1 MILQRSLGSQK
12 NTRESQEIIWDLK
25 KSSLISKNNHRSR
38 DPELESTIVS
48 SISQKILCPVVDI
61 VDIIGIFEIVDTVI
75 IVDMVDIVSV
85 TRRSR
90 SDVGYSLKDD
100 RLERS

>member
-1 MILQRSLGSQK
+1 MKRPSIQIWISGDFYLPLSGNHLGSQ
-12 NTRESQEIIWDLK
+12 
-25 KSSLISKNNHRSR
+25 KNNHRSR

-48 SISQKILCPVVDI
+48 SIYQKIFSAV

-90 SDVGYSLKDD
+90 SDVCYSLKDD